1 VIYYKQPSTTTHA
14 WLLFSSLAVQTPTK
28 QATQSPEEEIIQ
40 NVVSDTLWTAKLTM
54 LRDVSQL
61 YIRSL
66 NNRQNEFKTISDT
79 SAPIIYNT
87 NNNIHIW
94 LAQIED
100 YLDAKQ
106 ITTDKQKQQLVLDR
120 LDKTSRQLI
129 SDLVKQNKIKNYQQM
144 EDHLKSLYGPSNQC
158 TNDYILEFTQRRQH
172 QKESLAQFFKSLT
185 ELARNAYPRT
195 PKDVLDTYIK
205 RQFIIGLH
213 VQAVRDQLL
222 LHDNDD
228 IKNADILTKAVE
240 LQNKL
245 FSVNTYTNN
254 NSPNNSNYSN
264 SQDHQ
269 QNAVSYTRNHNS
281 YTTGTPSNNSS
292 YGYKESRYHTNDST
306 TNGSYRHSN
315 KYQNSNNN
323 RDNNNNNNSN
333 NRNYL
338 NSYRNQANTNNKSNE
353 NRIQNQQQLNQK
365 PDPSIQSHHTDTRQ

>member
-1 VIYYKQPSTTTHA
+1 MGFLNMISTGVAHA

-28 QATQSPEEEIIQ
+28 QATQSLEEEIIQ

-54 LRDVSQL
+54 LRDFSCVL
-61 YIRSL
+61 FIFFAIYCMWKYICSL
-66 NNRQNEFKTISDT
+66 NNRQIELKTISDT
-79 SAPIIYNT
+79 SAPSIYNT

-245 FSVNTYTNN
+245 FSINTYTNN
-254 NSPNNSNYSN
+254 NSPNNINYSN
-264 SQDHQ
+264 SQNHQ
-269 QNAVSYTRNHNS
+269 QT
-281 YTTGTPSNNSS
+281 
-292 YGYKESRYHTNDST
+292 
-306 TNGSYRHSN
+306 
-315 KYQNSNNN
+315 
-323 RDNNNNNNSN
+323 
-333 NRNYL
+333 L
-338 NSYRNQANTNNKSNE
+338 
-353 NRIQNQQQLNQK
+353 
-365 PDPSIQSHHTDTRQ
+365 